1 MDDERATHLERWRQ
15 RVSLSRNRSI
25 PEHLDDEVTAFFSPH
40 AAGKGFMFIVVF
52 GKRRRRASE

>member
-52 GKRRRRASE
+52 GKRRP